1 MTSAACVLSS
11 EPTPVARSRA
21 WAIGETAAIFVV
33 FCLFAATPAPAVNE
47 AHYLA
52 KAKHYW
58 NPEWCRGDLFLESA
72 DAHLVFYWTIGWL
85 TRGLPL
91 AAVAWVGR
99 IVTWGLLAWS
109 WQRLSFAALPRNGYA
124 ILSSLLMLLFVQ
136 RFHMAGEWIVGGV
149 EAKGFAFVL
158 VFLGLEAMLRQR
170 WRAALLMLG
179 AATSF
184 HVLVGGW
191 SLVAA
196 GAAWLSCGRLRPSAV
211 SLVPAVLG
219 AIGLALAG
227 LIPAIT
233 LTLGVD
239 PSVVREANRIY
250 VFERLSH
257 HLVFFR
263 FMDSE
268 LLPYGNLL
276 RHAALLGVWLVCG
289 WLTPCRMSPMN
300 LGQRPLRGFVGG
312 AVAIAVVGILID
324 QALLLRQDLAA
335 KLLRYY
341 WFRLSDAFLPV
352 GGAIAICGT
361 AASWL
366 TLRPRAARWLLFG
379 ATAAGTLNLAVAA
392 TQRVADFR
400 RGASWETVA
409 IEGKLR
415 HNAHDLFRDWQRM
428 CAWVAQNT
436 PAETRLLTPRHQQT
450 FKWFAERS
458 EVVTWKDVPQD
469 AASVVA
475 WWQSF
480 DEVFPQEFES
490 AGLAAQGETRL
501 RELGRKYSASYVV
514 VDRWRSAAPLG
525 FRRVYPTAM
534 DANASFEV
542 YVLE

>member
-11 EPTPVARSRA
+11 EPAPVARSRA

-33 FCLFAATPAPAVNE
+33 FFLFAASPPPAVNE

-58 NPEWCRGDLFLESA
+58 NPAWCGGDLFLESA

-85 TRGLPL
+85 TRVASL
-91 AAVAWVGR
+91 ATVAWTGR
-99 IVTWGLLAWS
+99 LLTWGLLAWS
-109 WQRLSFAALPRNGYA
+109 WQRLSFAALPRNGFA
-124 ILSSLLMLLFVQ
+124 VLSSLLMLLFVQ

-158 VFLGLEAMLRQR
+158 VFLALEAMRRQR

-196 GAAWLSCGRLRPSAV
+196 GAAWLSCGRLRPSAI
-211 SLVPAVLG
+211 SLVPAAVG
-219 AIGLALAG
+219 AIGLSLAG
-227 LIPAIT
+227 LIPALT
-233 LTLGVD
+233 LTMGVD
-239 PSVVREANRIY
+239 PAVVREANRIY

-268 LLPYGNLL
+268 MIPYGNFM
-276 RHAALLGVWLVCG
+276 RHAALLAIWLTCG
-289 WLTPCRMSPMN
+289 CLTPCKMSPRN

-312 AVAIAVVGILID
+312 AVAIAVVGIVID
-324 QALLLRQDLAA
+324 QALLLRPDLAA

-352 GGAIAICGT
+352 GAAIAICGT

-366 TLRPRAARWLLFG
+366 TIRPRAARWLLIG
-379 ATAAGTLNLAVAA
+379 AAAVGTINLGVVAA
-392 TQRVADFR
+392 RRVADFR
-400 RGASWETVA
+400 RGTSWETVA
-409 IEGKLR
+409 IENVR
-415 HNAHDLFRDWQRM
+415 RPNADELFRDWQRM
-428 CAWVAQNT
+428 CAWVAANT
-436 PAETRLLTPRHQQT
+436 PTDTRVLTPRHQQS

-469 AASVVA
+469 AASVTE
-475 WWQSF
+475 WWRRF
-480 DEVFPQEFES
+480 EEVFPQEFES
-490 AGLAAQGETRL
+490 AGLAAQGDERL
-501 RELGRKYSASYVV
+501 RQLGKKYGATYVV
-514 VDRWRSAAPLG
+514 IDRWRSDAPLNLH
-525 FRRVYPTAM
+525 RLYPNASE
-534 DANASFEV
+534 ANESFEV